1 MTYMEAKAV
10 DTSQAA
16 ADMDTGAL
24 DALCAAI
31 ERRRSMGVARLLP
44 DPVPAELIER
54 ALRMA
59 DWAPS
64 HGETEPWRFTVYTGE
79 ARAALGEAFALAYRQ
94 EAEEEGTGFKQA
106 TFDAQ
111 RERAQASPVWI
122 SIGMQPA
129 QTPNG
134 ALRMDV
140 EEELI
145 AMGAAVQNLHLTA
158 NAEGLAGMWLS
169 NSVFRH
175 PSVAEFTGLVPPHG
189 RLLGFFVLGWP
200 ATEWLEGERRPLSE
214 KVRWAEGSSR

>member
-1 MTYMEAKAV
+1 MASLEVTAANNPGLTMAMS
-10 DTSQAA
+10 TS
-16 ADMDTGAL
+16 TV

-31 ERRRSMGVARLLP
+31 LHRRSMGVARLKP
-44 DPVPAELIER
+44 DRVPPELVDR
-54 ALRMA
+54 ALQMA

-64 HGETEPWRFTVYTGE
+64 HGETEPWRFVVYSGE
-79 ARAALGEAFALAYRQ
+79 ARSALGEAFAAAYRQ
-94 EAEEEGTGFKQA
+94 EAEEEGAGFKQS

-111 RERAQASPVWI
+111 RERAQAAPIWI

-129 QTPNG
+129 LLPDG
-134 ALRMDV
+134 ALKMDI

-145 AMGAAVQNLHLTA
+145 AMGGAVQNLHLTA

-175 PSVAEFTGLVPPHG
+175 PSVAEFVGLIPPHG

-200 ATEWLEGERRPLSE
+200 ATEWLEGERHPLSE
-214 KVRWAEGSSR
+214 KVLWAEGSDR